1 MTLIMIPR
9 FLKKRFLRAS
19 TVDNRHTST
28 PNKATD
34 QINNEA
40 DVSNNIKASDGVN
53 SNVDIYADNNKL
65 VSTSY
70 TKAPISQLYRKLSGR
85 ALGITVKPKLLGE
98 LPKLSDDKSTLT
110 FYVLQD
116 YSRSNSILI
125 DLQTQE
131 HKLPP
136 ALVGVRDSAHNIN
149 ENAAIIFLN
158 HPKATDD
165 QLSPRL
171 ARLVAAILQYPDL
184 NVSLVPISILWGRA
198 PEKEDSLFK
207 LLMTDNWEYPSFT
220 KQLFNIGVMGRDTFV
235 QFHTP
240 QDLRTVIYNNLND
253 GSEEPHFD
261 SNANHS
267 FSERSQE
274 NDLNTDLAL
283 NLAKTSKQLSATEEP
298 TTPTSE
304 VTSSS
309 PQTSKPT
316 FTQALIP
323 VADANRELLRTLQ
336 YQLDIYLDKQRA
348 SMLGPDLSDRRN
360 LVDKLIYSPAIK
372 HAIEKEAKD
381 TGVTEHQ
388 ARDIARGYA
397 NEMVNN
403 YSYSIIRVFE
413 RFLTW
418 LWTQLY
424 DGVEVH
430 HFERVRQLATD
441 HEIVY
446 VPCHRSHVDYLL
458 LSYVIYKRGLSIP
471 YVAAGDN
478 LDVPLLGPLLRGA
491 VAFYIRRSFR
501 GNELYTAVL
510 REYMHNLVSRNT
522 PIEYFIEGGR
532 SRSGRLLPPKM
543 GMLAMTVHSQL
554 RKTNKPV
561 VFIPTYIGYE
571 RIMEGGTYI
580 GELKGKPKESES
592 FIGLLKVTRKIERI
606 FGNVH
611 LSFGTPLH
619 LGDFMQK
626 FEVSADS
633 LPLDRTDT
641 PLDKK
646 TNAMVDNIGVKIM
659 QNINKAAVVNPV
671 SLLSLVLLSAPKAAL
686 DEVICREQIALYQGI
701 ARYLPYAEDTIV
713 TDMSPQAIIDYGIK
727 LKLIERIPHI
737 LGDIIQVAGKQE
749 ALLSYFRNNILHV
762 FILLSFLAALVA
774 RNGRIQRSRL
784 DNIVSQLYP
793 FLQSELFLYY
803 PAHGLQDILNQKID
817 NLIEHGLI
825 IELEDGVLSAPAT
838 NSSRYQQL
846 QVLATPV
853 EQSLER
859 YFMTLALLAQQGS
872 GNLTESE
879 VVDLCHLLGQ
889 RLSVLYADDIPDFFD
904 RSLFTSFV
912 NALIRLDYLQKDEET
927 GVLTFDQ
934 RINNIAHHAKYI
946 LTPDMMQILQ
956 QVASLDEKEILHAI
970 TEISNKKQR
979 KFGRKR

>member
-1 MTLIMIPR
+1 MIPK
-9 FLKKRFLRAS
+9 FLKKRIFKAPVATDRAS
-19 TVDNRHTST
+19 DT
-28 PNKATD
+28 AETD
-34 QINNEA
+34 GNAITTKPY
-40 DVSNNIKASDGVN
+40 SN
-53 SNVDIYADNNKL
+53 
-65 VSTSY
+65 
-70 TKAPISQLYRKLSGR
+70 APINQLYRKLSGQMLDI
-85 ALGITVKPKLLGE
+85 AVKPKLLGE
-98 LPKLSDDKSTLT
+98 LPEFDNDDQTLR

-131 HKLPP
+131 HNLPP
-136 ALVGVRDSAHNIN
+136 ALVGVNDAAHNIK

-158 HPKATDD
+158 HPSAKDS

-171 ARLVAAILQYPDL
+171 SRLVSAVLQYPEL
-184 NVSLVPISILWGRA
+184 KVRLVPVSILWGRA

-207 LLMTDNWEYPSFT
+207 LLTADNWQDPSIT

-235 QFHTP
+235 QFHPP
-240 QDLRTVIYNNLND
+240 QDLRTIINDNLKGD
-253 GSEEPHFD
+253 VEGPATFD
-261 SNANHS
+261 SVA
-267 FSERSQE
+267 
-274 NDLNTDLAL
+274 TDAL
-283 NLAKTSKQLSATEEP
+283 KASLTATDSLGTES
-298 TTPTSE
+298 TATNSD
-304 VTSSS
+304 
-309 PQTSKPT
+309 
-316 FTQALIP
+316 AA
-323 VADANRELLRTLQ
+323 ADAEQTPSYALVASADSNRELVRMLQ
-336 YQLDIYLDKQRA
+336 QQLSIYLDKQRA

-360 LVDKLIYSPAIK
+360 LVDKLVYSPAIK
-372 HAIEKEAKD
+372 HAIEMEAAEKG
-381 TGVTEHQ
+381 TSVRE
-388 ARDIARGYA
+388 ARSQARGYA
-397 NEMVNN
+397 NEMVND
-403 YSYSIIRVFE
+403 YSHSIIRGFYK
-413 RFLTW
+413 FLTW

-430 HFERVRQLATD
+430 HFERVRDLATD
-441 HEIVY
+441 YELIY

-478 LDVPLLGPLLRGA
+478 LDVPVLGPLLRGA

-501 GNELYTAVL
+501 GNALYTAVL
-510 REYMHNLVSRNT
+510 REYMHTLITRNT

-554 RKTNKPV
+554 RQTNKPV

-571 RIMEGGTYI
+571 RIMEGGTYV

-592 FIGLLKVTRKIERI
+592 LIGLLKVGRKIERI

-619 LGDFMQK
+619 LSDFMTK
-626 FEVSADS
+626 FDVPANS
-633 LPLDRTDT
+633 LPSDRTDS
-641 PLDKK
+641 PLDEK
-646 TNAMVDNIGVKIM
+646 TSAMVDNIGVKVM
-659 QNINKAAVVNPV
+659 QHINKAAVVTPV

-686 DEVICREQIALYQGI
+686 DENICREQIALYQGL
-701 ARYLPYAEDTIV
+701 AQQLVYSDDTVI
-713 TDMSPQAIIDYGIK
+713 TDMTPQQIIDYGIK
-727 LKLIERIPHI
+727 LKLIERTPHI
-737 LGDIIQVAGKQE
+737 LGDIIQVAGKQA

-762 FILLSFLAALVA
+762 FILLSFLSALVA
-774 RNGRIQRSRL
+774 RNGRIKRSRL
-784 DNIVSQLYP
+784 DSIAEQLYP

-803 PAHGLQDILNQKID
+803 PAHGLADTLNKKVD
-817 NLIEHGLI
+817 NLLSHGLI
-825 IELEDGVLSAPAT
+825 VDLGDDTLSVPES
-838 NSSRYQQL
+838 NSKCYQQL

-853 EQSLER
+853 GQSLER

-872 GNLTESE
+872 GNLTENE

-904 RSLFTSFV
+904 RALFTSFIS
-912 NALIRLDYLQKDEET
+912 ALTRLDYLQKDDET
-927 GVLTFDQ
+927 GILTFDH
-934 RINNIAHHAKYI
+934 RINDIAHHAKYV

-956 QVASLDEKEILHAI
+956 QVASLDEEEITHAI

>member
-1 MTLIMIPR
+1 MIPSFLKNK
-9 FLKKRFLRAS
+9 FLKKRIFKAP
-19 TVDNRHTST
+19 V
-28 PNKATD
+28 ATD
-34 QINNEA
+34 STAETA
-40 DVSNNIKASDGVN
+40 TDSAAIKP
-53 SNVDIYADNNKL
+53 YAN
-65 VSTSY
+65 
-70 TKAPISQLYRKLSGR
+70 APINQLYRKLSGQLLDV
-85 ALGITVKPKLLGE
+85 AVKPKLLGE
-98 LPKLSDDKSTLT
+98 LPEFDNDDQTIR

-136 ALVGVRDSAHNIN
+136 ALVGVYDAAHDIK

-158 HPKATDD
+158 HPHAKDS

-171 ARLVAAILQYPDL
+171 SRLVSAVLQNPEL
-184 NVSLVPISILWGRA
+184 KVHLVPVSILWGRA

-207 LLMTDNWEYPSFT
+207 LLTADNWQDPSIT

-235 QFHTP
+235 QFHPP
-240 QDLRTVIYNNLND
+240 QDLRTLINSHLSGDVEGPAI
-253 GSEEPHFD
+253 FD
-261 SNANHS
+261 SVAS
-267 FSERSQE
+267 DTQ
-274 NDLNTDLAL
+274 
-283 NLAKTSKQLSATEEP
+283 KTAP
-298 TTPTSE
+298 TN
-304 VTSSS
+304 
-309 PQTSKPT
+309 
-316 FTQALIP
+316 TQADELP
-323 VADANRELLRTLQ
+323 SYALVAAADSNRELVRSLQ
-336 YQLDIYLDKQRA
+336 QQLSTYLDKQRA

-360 LVDKLIYSPAIK
+360 LVDKLVYSPAIK
-372 HAIEKEAKD
+372 HAIEMEAAE
-381 TGVTEHQ
+381 TGTSVRE
-388 ARDIARGYA
+388 ARSQARGYA
-397 NEMVNN
+397 NEMVND
-403 YSYSIIRVFE
+403 YSHSIIRGFYK
-413 RFLTW
+413 FLTW

-430 HFERVRQLATD
+430 HFERVRDLATD
-441 HEIVY
+441 YELIY

-478 LDVPLLGPLLRGA
+478 LDVPVLGPLLRGA

-501 GNELYTAVL
+501 GNALYTAVL
-510 REYMHNLVSRNT
+510 REYMHTLITRNT

-554 RKTNKPV
+554 RQTNKPV

-592 FIGLLKVTRKIERI
+592 LIGLLKVGRKIERI

-619 LGDFMQK
+619 LTEFMKK
-626 FEVSADS
+626 FDVPASS
-633 LPLDRTDT
+633 LPSDRTDS
-641 PLDKK
+641 PLDEK
-646 TNAMVDNIGVKIM
+646 TSAMVDNIGVKIM
-659 QNINKAAVVNPV
+659 QHINKAAVVTPV

-686 DEVICREQIALYQGI
+686 DENSCREQIALYQGL
-701 ARYLPYAEDTIV
+701 AQQLAYSDDTVI
-713 TDMSPQAIIDYGIK
+713 TDMTPQQIIDYGIK
-727 LKLIERIPHI
+727 LKLIERTPHI
-737 LGDIIQVAGKQE
+737 LGDIIQVAGKQA

-762 FILLSFLAALVA
+762 FILLSFLSALVA
-774 RNGRIQRSRL
+774 RNGRIKRSRL
-784 DNIVSQLYP
+784 DSIAEQLYP

-803 PAHGLQDILNQKID
+803 PAHGLAETLNKKVD
-817 NLIEHGLI
+817 SLLSHGLI
-825 IELEDGVLSAPAT
+825 VELGDGVLSVPES
-838 NSSRYQQL
+838 NSKSYQQL
-846 QVLATPV
+846 QALATPV
-853 EQSLER
+853 GQSLER

-872 GNLTESE
+872 GNLTENE

-904 RSLFTSFV
+904 RALFTSFIG
-912 NALIRLDYLQKDEET
+912 ALTRLDYLQKDEA
-927 GVLTFDQ
+927 GVLTFDH
-934 RINNIAHHAKYI
+934 RINDIAHHAKYV

-956 QVASLDEKEILHAI
+956 QVASLDEEEITHAI

-979 KFGRKR
+979 KFGLKR

>member
-1 MTLIMIPR
+1 MIPK
-9 FLKKRFLRAS
+9 FLKKRIF
-19 TVDNRHTST
+19 
-28 PNKATD
+28 
-34 QINNEA
+34 
-40 DVSNNIKASDGVN
+40 
-53 SNVDIYADNNKL
+53 
-65 VSTSY
+65 
-70 TKAPISQLYRKLSGR
+70 KAPVVSGNTPATEPSDTPKINGSPVVPTPYTNAPINQLYRKISGQMLDV
-85 ALGITVKPKLLGE
+85 AVKPKLLGE
-98 LPKLSDDKSTLT
+98 LPEFDQDDQTLR

-136 ALVGVRDSAHNIN
+136 ALVGVNDSAHNIK
-149 ENAAIIFLN
+149 ENAAIIFLH
-158 HPKATDD
+158 HPHAKEN

-171 ARLVAAILQYPDL
+171 SRLVSAVLQYPEL
-184 NVSLVPISILWGRA
+184 KVRLVPVSILWGRA

-207 LLMTDNWEYPSFT
+207 LLTADNWQDPSIT
-220 KQLFNIGVMGRDTFV
+220 KQLFNIGVMGRDTFI
-235 QFHTP
+235 QFHPP
-240 QDLRTVIYNNLND
+240 QDLRTLIND
-253 GSEEPHFD
+253 SLKDDDDEPT
-261 SNANHS
+261 
-267 FSERSQE
+267 
-274 NDLNTDLAL
+274 DLNSAIFESATLDTNASDATD
-283 NLAKTSKQLSATEEP
+283 SATEN
-298 TTPTSE
+298 TIS
-304 VTSSS
+304 
-309 PQTSKPT
+309 
-316 FTQALIP
+316 
-323 VADANRELLRTLQ
+323 VATNYTVVAAADGNRELVRSLQ
-336 YQLDIYLDKQRA
+336 QQLNIYLDKQRA

-360 LVDKLIYSPAIK
+360 LVDKLVYSPAIK
-372 HAIEKEAKD
+372 HAIEAEAAE
-381 TGVTEHQ
+381 TGTSPRE
-388 ARDIARGYA
+388 ARLLAKSYA
-397 NEMVNN
+397 NEMVND
-403 YSYSIIRVFE
+403 YSHAIIRGFYK
-413 RFLTW
+413 FLTW

-430 HFERVRQLATD
+430 HFERVRELAAD
-441 HEIVY
+441 YELVY

-478 LDVPLLGPLLRGA
+478 LDVPVLGPILRGA

-501 GNELYTAVL
+501 GNALYTAVL
-510 REYMHNLVSRNT
+510 REYMHTLITRNT

-554 RKTNKPV
+554 RQSNKPV

-592 FIGLLKVTRKIERI
+592 LLGLLKVGRKIERI

-619 LGDFMQK
+619 LTDFMAK
-626 FEVSADS
+626 FDVPENS
-633 LPLDRTDT
+633 LPADRTDT
-641 PLDKK
+641 PLDDKAS
-646 TNAMVDNIGVKIM
+646 AMVDNIGVKVM
-659 QNINKAAVVNPV
+659 QHINKAAVVTPV
-671 SLLSLVLLSAPKAAL
+671 SLLSLVLLSAPKSAL
-686 DEVICREQIALYQGI
+686 DEDICREQIALYQGL
-701 ARYLPYAEDTIV
+701 AQQLPYSSDTVV
-713 TDMSPQAIIDYGIK
+713 TDMSPQQIIDYGIK

-737 LGDIIQVAGKQE
+737 LGDIIQIAGKQA

-774 RNGRIQRSRL
+774 RNGRIERSRL
-784 DNIVSQLYP
+784 DNIAMQLYP

-803 PAHGLQDILNQKID
+803 PAHGLADTLNKKVD
-817 NLIEHGLI
+817 SLIAHGLI
-825 IELEDGVLSAPAT
+825 VELGDGMLSVPEA
-838 NSSRYQQL
+838 NSRCYQQL

-872 GNLTESE
+872 GNLTENE

-904 RSLFTSFV
+904 RALFTSFLG
-912 NALIRLDYLQKDEET
+912 ALTRLDYLQKDAET
-927 GVLTFDQ
+927 GILTFDQ
-934 RINNIAHHAKYI
+934 RINDIAHHAKYV
-946 LTPDMMQILQ
+946 LRPEMMQILH
-956 QVASLDEKEILHAI
+956 QVASLNEEEIAHAI

>member
-1 MTLIMIPR
+1 ML
-9 FLKKRFLRAS
+9 
-19 TVDNRHTST
+19 
-28 PNKATD
+28 
-34 QINNEA
+34 
-40 DVSNNIKASDGVN
+40 
-53 SNVDIYADNNKL
+53 DIA
-65 VSTSY
+65 
-70 TKAPISQLYRKLSGR
+70 
-85 ALGITVKPKLLGE
+85 VKPKLLGE
-98 LPKLSDDKSTLT
+98 LPEFDNDDQTLR

-131 HKLPP
+131 HNLPP
-136 ALVGVRDSAHNIN
+136 ALVGVNDAAHNIK

-158 HPKATDD
+158 HPSAKDS

-171 ARLVAAILQYPDL
+171 SRLVSAVLQYPEL
-184 NVSLVPISILWGRA
+184 KVRLVPVSILWGRA

-207 LLMTDNWEYPSFT
+207 LLTADNWQDPSIT

-235 QFHTP
+235 QFHPP
-240 QDLRTVIYNNLND
+240 QDLRTIINDNLKGD
-253 GSEEPHFD
+253 VEGPATFD
-261 SNANHS
+261 SVA
-267 FSERSQE
+267 
-274 NDLNTDLAL
+274 TDAL
-283 NLAKTSKQLSATEEP
+283 KASSTATDSLDIDSTAA
-298 TTPTSE
+298 TTTD
-304 VTSSS
+304 
-309 PQTSKPT
+309 
-316 FTQALIP
+316 AA
-323 VADANRELLRTLQ
+323 ADAEQTPSYALVASADSNRELVRMLQ
-336 YQLDIYLDKQRA
+336 QQLSIYLDKQRA

-360 LVDKLIYSPAIK
+360 LVDKLVYSPAIK
-372 HAIEKEAKD
+372 HAIEMEAAEKG
-381 TGVTEHQ
+381 TSVRE
-388 ARDIARGYA
+388 ARSQARGYA
-397 NEMVNN
+397 NEMVND
-403 YSYSIIRVFE
+403 YSHSIIRGFYK
-413 RFLTW
+413 FLTW

-430 HFERVRQLATD
+430 HFERVRDLATD
-441 HEIVY
+441 YELIY

-478 LDVPLLGPLLRGA
+478 LDVPVLGPLLRGA

-501 GNELYTAVL
+501 GNALYTAVL
-510 REYMHNLVSRNT
+510 REYMHTLITRNT

-554 RKTNKPV
+554 RQTNKPV

-571 RIMEGGTYI
+571 RIMEGGTYV

-592 FIGLLKVTRKIERI
+592 LIGLLKVGRKIERI

-619 LGDFMQK
+619 LSDFMTK
-626 FEVSADS
+626 FDVPANS
-633 LPLDRTDT
+633 LPSDRTDS
-641 PLDKK
+641 PLDEK
-646 TNAMVDNIGVKIM
+646 TSAMVDNIGVKVM
-659 QNINKAAVVNPV
+659 QHINKAAVVTPV

-686 DEVICREQIALYQGI
+686 DENICREQIALYQGL
-701 ARYLPYAEDTIV
+701 AQQLVYSEDTVI
-713 TDMSPQAIIDYGIK
+713 TDMTPQQIIDYGIK
-727 LKLIERIPHI
+727 LKLIERTPHI
-737 LGDIIQVAGKQE
+737 LGDIIQVAGKQA

-762 FILLSFLAALVA
+762 FILLSFLSALVA
-774 RNGRIQRSRL
+774 RNGRIKRSRL
-784 DNIVSQLYP
+784 DSIAEQLYP

-803 PAHGLQDILNQKID
+803 PAHGLADTLNKKVD
-817 NLIEHGLI
+817 NLLSHGLI
-825 IELEDGVLSAPAT
+825 VELGDDTLSVPES
-838 NSSRYQQL
+838 NSKHYQQL

-853 EQSLER
+853 GQSLER

-872 GNLTESE
+872 GNLTENE

-904 RSLFTSFV
+904 RALFTSFIS
-912 NALIRLDYLQKDEET
+912 ALTRLDYLQKDDET
-927 GVLTFDQ
+927 GILTFDH
-934 RINNIAHHAKYI
+934 RINDIAHHAKYV

-956 QVASLDEKEILHAI
+956 QVASLDEEEITHAI

>member
-1 MTLIMIPR
+1 MIPSFLKNK
-9 FLKKRFLRAS
+9 FLKKRIFKAPVTADS
-19 TVDNRHTST
+19 PS
-28 PNKATD
+28 ATD
-34 QINNEA
+34 NDAITDGEP
-40 DVSNNIKASDGVN
+40 VVTKPYSN
-53 SNVDIYADNNKL
+53 
-65 VSTSY
+65 
-70 TKAPISQLYRKLSGR
+70 APINQLYRKVSGQLLDV
-85 ALGITVKPKLLGE
+85 AVKPKLLGE
-98 LPKLSDDKSTLT
+98 LPEFDTDDQTLR

-131 HKLPP
+131 HNLPP
-136 ALVGVRDSAHNIN
+136 ALVGVNDVAHNIK
-149 ENAAIIFLN
+149 ENAAIIFLH
-158 HPKATDD
+158 HPHSKDS

-171 ARLVAAILQYPDL
+171 SRLVSAVLQHPEL
-184 NVSLVPISILWGRA
+184 KVRLVPVSILWGRA

-207 LLMTDNWEYPSFT
+207 LLTADNWEDPSIT

-235 QFHTP
+235 QFHPP
-240 QDLRTVIYNNLND
+240 QDLRTLINDNLQGHGEGPD
-253 GSEEPHFD
+253 VFD
-261 SNANHS
+261 STATDSTDSSHSTADSTNETTTVANY
-267 FSERSQE
+267 
-274 NDLNTDLAL
+274 AL
-283 NLAKTSKQLSATEEP
+283 
-298 TTPTSE
+298 
-304 VTSSS
+304 
-309 PQTSKPT
+309 
-316 FTQALIP
+316 
-323 VADANRELLRTLQ
+323 VAAADGNRELVRMLQ
-336 YQLDIYLDKQRA
+336 QQLNIYLDKQRA

-372 HAIEKEAKD
+372 HAIEAEAKASGTNVRD
-381 TGVTEHQ
+381 
-388 ARDIARGYA
+388 ARILAKGYA
-397 NEMVNN
+397 NEMVND
-403 YSYSIIRVFE
+403 YSHSIIRGFYK
-413 RFLTW
+413 FLTW

-430 HFERVRQLATD
+430 HFERVRELATD
-441 HEIVY
+441 YELVY

-478 LDVPLLGPLLRGA
+478 LDVPILGPLLRGA

-501 GNELYTAVL
+501 GNALYTAVL
-510 REYMHNLVSRNT
+510 REYMHTLITRNT

-554 RKTNKPV
+554 RQTNKPV

-571 RIMEGGTYI
+571 RIMEGGTYV

-592 FIGLLKVTRKIERI
+592 LIGLLKVGRKIERI

-619 LGDFMQK
+619 LSDFMQK
-626 FEVSADS
+626 FDVPANS
-633 LPLDRTDT
+633 LPSDRTDT
-641 PLDKK
+641 PLDEK
-646 TNAMVDNIGVKIM
+646 TGAMVDNIGVKVM
-659 QNINKAAVVNPV
+659 QHINKAAVVTPV

-686 DEVICREQIALYQGI
+686 DEEICREQIALYQGL
-701 ARYLPYAEDTIV
+701 AQQLPYSDDTVV
-713 TDMSPQAIIDYGIK
+713 TDMSPQQIIDYGVK

-737 LGDIIQVAGKQE
+737 LGDIIQVAGKQA

-774 RNGRIQRSRL
+774 RNGRIERSRL
-784 DNIVSQLYP
+784 NSIAEQLYP

-803 PAHGLQDILNQKID
+803 PAHGLAETLNKKVD
-817 NLIEHGLI
+817 NLLSHGLI
-825 IELEDGVLSAPAT
+825 VELGDGVLSVPES
-838 NSSRYQQL
+838 NSKCYQQL

-872 GNLTESE
+872 GNLTENE

-904 RSLFTSFV
+904 RALFTSFIS
-912 NALIRLDYLQKDEET
+912 ALTRLDYLQKDDET

-934 RINNIAHHAKYI
+934 RINDIAHHAKYV
-946 LTPDMMQILQ
+946 LSPDMMQILQ
-956 QVASLDEKEILHAI
+956 QVASLDEEEITHAI

>member
-1 MTLIMIPR
+1 MIPK
-9 FLKKRFLRAS
+9 FLKKRIF
-19 TVDNRHTST
+19 
-28 PNKATD
+28 
-34 QINNEA
+34 
-40 DVSNNIKASDGVN
+40 
-53 SNVDIYADNNKL
+53 
-65 VSTSY
+65 
-70 TKAPISQLYRKLSGR
+70 KAPVVSDNAPVAEQSAVAETAGSPIAAKPYTNAPINQLYRKLSGQMLDV
-85 ALGITVKPKLLGE
+85 AVKPKLLGE
-98 LPKLSDDKSTLT
+98 LPEFDHDDKTLR

-136 ALVGVRDSAHNIN
+136 ALVGVNDSAHNIK
-149 ENAAIIFLN
+149 ENAAIIFLH
-158 HPKATDD
+158 HPHAKDN

-171 ARLVAAILQYPDL
+171 SRLVSAVLQYPEL
-184 NVSLVPISILWGRA
+184 KIRLVPVSILWGRA

-207 LLMTDNWEYPSFT
+207 LLTADNWEDPSIT

-235 QFHTP
+235 QFHPP
-240 QDLRTVIYNNLND
+240 QDLRALINDSLKGDDEDAADLNFAI
-253 GSEEPHFD
+253 FD
-261 SNANHS
+261 STNIHV
-267 FSERSQE
+267 
-274 NDLNTDLAL
+274 DDNTAIDSTPKSTIDIAPSYTMV
-283 NLAKTSKQLSATEEP
+283 ASA
-298 TTPTSE
+298 
-304 VTSSS
+304 
-309 PQTSKPT
+309 
-316 FTQALIP
+316 
-323 VADANRELLRTLQ
+323 DGNRELVRSLQ
-336 YQLDIYLDKQRA
+336 QQLNIYLDKQRA

-360 LVDKLIYSPAIK
+360 LVDKLVYSPAIK
-372 HAIEKEAKD
+372 HAIEAEAAA
-381 TGVTEHQ
+381 TGTS
-388 ARDIARGYA
+388 AREARMLAKGYA
-397 NEMVNN
+397 NEMVND
-403 YSYSIIRVFE
+403 YSHSIVRGFYK
-413 RFLTW
+413 FLTW

-430 HFERVRQLATD
+430 HFERVRELAAD
-441 HEIVY
+441 YELIY

-478 LDVPLLGPLLRGA
+478 LDVPVLGPLLRGA

-501 GNELYTAVL
+501 GNALYTAVL
-510 REYMHNLVSRNT
+510 REYMHTLITRNT

-554 RKTNKPV
+554 RQSNKPV

-592 FIGLLKVTRKIERI
+592 LIGLLKVGRKIERI

-619 LGDFMQK
+619 LTDFMTK
-626 FEVSADS
+626 FDVPENS
-633 LPLDRTDT
+633 LPADRTDT
-641 PLDKK
+641 PLDSKAS
-646 TNAMVDNIGVKIM
+646 AMVDNIGVKVM
-659 QNINKAAVVNPV
+659 QHINKAAVVTPV
-671 SLLSLVLLSAPKAAL
+671 SLLSLVLLSAPKSAL
-686 DEVICREQIALYQGI
+686 DEAICREQIALYQGL
-701 ARYLPYAEDTIV
+701 AQQLPYSSDTVI
-713 TDMSPQAIIDYGIK
+713 TDMSPQQIIDYGIK

-737 LGDIIQVAGKQE
+737 LGDIIQIAGKQA

-762 FILLSFLAALVA
+762 FILLSFLSALVA
-774 RNGRIQRSRL
+774 RNGRIERSRL
-784 DNIVSQLYP
+784 DNIAKQLYP

-803 PAHGLQDILNQKID
+803 PAHGLADTLNKKIDILIA
-817 NLIEHGLI
+817 HGLI
-825 IELEDGVLSAPAT
+825 TELGDGMLSVPEA
-838 NSSRYQQL
+838 NSECYQQL

-872 GNLTESE
+872 GNLTENE

-904 RSLFTSFV
+904 RALFTSFLG
-912 NALIRLDYLQKDEET
+912 ALTRLDYLQKEAET
-927 GVLTFDQ
+927 GILTFDQ
-934 RINNIAHHAKYI
+934 RINDIAHHAKYV
-946 LTPDMMQILQ
+946 LRPEMMQILQ
-956 QVASLDEKEILHAI
+956 QVASLNEEEIAHAI

>member
-1 MTLIMIPR
+1 MIPK
-9 FLKKRFLRAS
+9 FLKKRIFKAPVATDGTAKTDGVATYS
-19 TVDNRHTST
+19 TVETDGNAI
-28 PNKATD
+28 ATKPY
-34 QINNEA
+34 
-40 DVSNNIKASDGVN
+40 SN
-53 SNVDIYADNNKL
+53 
-65 VSTSY
+65 
-70 TKAPISQLYRKLSGR
+70 APINQLYRKLSGQMLDI
-85 ALGITVKPKLLGE
+85 AVKPKLLGE
-98 LPKLSDDKSTLT
+98 LPEFDNDDQTLR

-131 HKLPP
+131 HNLPP
-136 ALVGVRDSAHNIN
+136 ALVGVNDAAHNIK

-158 HPKATDD
+158 HPSAKDS

-171 ARLVAAILQYPDL
+171 SRLVSAVLQYPEL
-184 NVSLVPISILWGRA
+184 KVRLVPVSILWGRA

-207 LLMTDNWEYPSFT
+207 LLTADNWQDPSIT

-235 QFHTP
+235 QFHPP
-240 QDLRTVIYNNLND
+240 QDLRTIINDNLKGD
-253 GSEEPHFD
+253 VEGPATFD
-261 SNANHS
+261 SVATDALKA
-267 FSERSQE
+267 
-274 NDLNTDLAL
+274 DLTAADSVD
-283 NLAKTSKQLSATEEP
+283 TESTATN
-298 TTPTSE
+298 SD
-304 VTSSS
+304 
-309 PQTSKPT
+309 
-316 FTQALIP
+316 AA
-323 VADANRELLRTLQ
+323 ADAEQTPSYALVASVDSNRELVRMLQ
-336 YQLDIYLDKQRA
+336 QQLSIYLDKQRA

-360 LVDKLIYSPAIK
+360 LVDKLVYSPAIK
-372 HAIEKEAKD
+372 HAIEMEAAEKG
-381 TGVTEHQ
+381 TSVRE
-388 ARDIARGYA
+388 ARSQARGYA
-397 NEMVNN
+397 NEMVND
-403 YSYSIIRVFE
+403 YSHSIIRGFYK
-413 RFLTW
+413 FLTW

-430 HFERVRQLATD
+430 HFERVRDLATD
-441 HEIVY
+441 YELIY

-478 LDVPLLGPLLRGA
+478 LDVPVLGPLLRGA

-501 GNELYTAVL
+501 GNALYTAVL
-510 REYMHNLVSRNT
+510 REYMHTLITRNT

-554 RKTNKPV
+554 RQTNKPV

-571 RIMEGGTYI
+571 RIMEGGTYV

-592 FIGLLKVTRKIERI
+592 LIGLLKVGRKIERI

-619 LGDFMQK
+619 LSDFMTK
-626 FEVSADS
+626 FDVPANS
-633 LPLDRTDT
+633 LPSDRTDS
-641 PLDKK
+641 PLDEK
-646 TNAMVDNIGVKIM
+646 TSAMVDNIGVKVM
-659 QNINKAAVVNPV
+659 QHINKAAVVTPV

-686 DEVICREQIALYQGI
+686 DENICREQIALYQGL
-701 ARYLPYAEDTIV
+701 AQQLVYSDDTVI
-713 TDMSPQAIIDYGIK
+713 TDMTPQQIIDYGIK
-727 LKLIERIPHI
+727 LKLIERTPHI
-737 LGDIIQVAGKQE
+737 LGDIIQVAGKQA

-762 FILLSFLAALVA
+762 FILLSFLSALVA
-774 RNGRIQRSRL
+774 RNGRIKRSRL
-784 DNIVSQLYP
+784 DSIAEQLYP

-803 PAHGLQDILNQKID
+803 PAHGLADTLNKKVD
-817 NLIEHGLI
+817 NLLSHGLI
-825 IELEDGVLSAPAT
+825 VDLGDNTLSVPES
-838 NSSRYQQL
+838 NSKHYQQL

-853 EQSLER
+853 GQSLER

-872 GNLTESE
+872 GNLTENE

-904 RSLFTSFV
+904 RALFTSFIS
-912 NALIRLDYLQKDEET
+912 ALTRLDYLQKDDET
-927 GVLTFDQ
+927 GILTFDH
-934 RINNIAHHAKYI
+934 RINDIAHHAKYV

-956 QVASLDEKEILHAI
+956 QVASLDEEEITHAI

>member
-1 MTLIMIPR
+1 MIPK
-9 FLKKRFLRAS
+9 FLKKRIFKAP
-19 TVDNRHTST
+19 V
-28 PNKATD
+28 ATD
-34 QINNEA
+34 NTSVTAESVTLATDDNPIA
-40 DVSNNIKASDGVN
+40 TKTYSN
-53 SNVDIYADNNKL
+53 
-65 VSTSY
+65 
-70 TKAPISQLYRKLSGR
+70 APLNQLYRKLSGQVLDV
-85 ALGITVKPKLLGE
+85 AVKPKLLGE
-98 LPKLSDDKSTLT
+98 LPEFDHDDQTLR

-136 ALVGVRDSAHNIN
+136 ALVGVHDSAHNIK
-149 ENAAIIFLN
+149 ENAAIIFLH
-158 HPKATDD
+158 HPHAKDT

-171 ARLVAAILQYPDL
+171 SRLVSAVLQYPEL
-184 NVSLVPISILWGRA
+184 KVRLVPVSILWGRA

-207 LLMTDNWEYPSFT
+207 LLTTDNWQDPSIT

-235 QFHTP
+235 QFHPP
-240 QDLRTVIYNNLND
+240 QDLR
-253 GSEEPHFD
+253 
-261 SNANHS
+261 
-267 FSERSQE
+267 
-274 NDLNTDLAL
+274 
-283 NLAKTSKQLSATEEP
+283 
-298 TTPTSE
+298 
-304 VTSSS
+304 
-309 PQTSKPT
+309 
-316 FTQALIP
+316 ALINNSLKSDDEESLASESVTANLKEDLLKDIDSKEKDSAIKNIDEAP
-323 VADANRELLRTLQ
+323 NYAMVASADGNRELVRSLQ
-336 YQLDIYLDKQRA
+336 QQLTIYLDKQRA

-372 HAIEKEAKD
+372 HAIEAEALE
-381 TGVTEHQ
+381 TGTSNRE
-388 ARDIARGYA
+388 ARILAKSYA
-397 NEMVNN
+397 NEMVND
-403 YSYSIIRVFE
+403 YSHSIVRGFYK
-413 RFLTW
+413 FLTW

-430 HFERVRQLATD
+430 HFERVRELAAD
-441 HEIVY
+441 YELIY

-478 LDVPLLGPLLRGA
+478 LDVPVLGPLLRGA

-501 GNELYTAVL
+501 GNALYTAVL
-510 REYMHNLVSRNT
+510 REYMHTLITRHT

-554 RKTNKPV
+554 RQTNKPV

-592 FIGLLKVTRKIERI
+592 LMGLLKVGRKIERI

-619 LGDFMQK
+619 LSEFMQK
-626 FEVSADS
+626 FEVPANS
-633 LPLDRTDT
+633 LPADRTDT
-641 PLDKK
+641 LLDDKAS
-646 TNAMVDNIGVKIM
+646 AMVDNIGVKVM
-659 QNINKAAVVNPV
+659 QHINKAAVVTPV

-686 DEVICREQIALYQGI
+686 DEEICREQIALYQGL
-701 ARYLPYAEDTIV
+701 AQQLPYSDDTVI
-713 TDMSPQAIIDYGIK
+713 TDMTPQQIIDYGIK

-737 LGDIIQVAGKQE
+737 LGDIIQVAGKQA

-774 RNGRIQRSRL
+774 RNGRIDRRRL
-784 DNIVSQLYP
+784 SSIAEQLYP

-803 PAHGLQDILNQKID
+803 PAHGLAETLNKKLD
-817 NLIEHGLI
+817 NLVTHGLI
-825 IELEDGVLSAPAT
+825 VELDNDMLSIPES
-838 NSSRYQQL
+838 NSRCYQQL

-872 GNLTESE
+872 GNLTENE

-904 RSLFTSFV
+904 RALFTSFLG
-912 NALIRLDYLQKDEET
+912 ALTRLDYLQKEAET
-927 GVLTFDQ
+927 GILTFDQ
-934 RINNIAHHAKYI
+934 RINDIAHHAKYV
-946 LTPDMMQILQ
+946 LRPEMMQILQ
-956 QVASLDEKEILHAI
+956 QVASLNEEEIAHAI

>member
-9 FLKKRFLRAS
+9 FLKNKLLKKRPS
-19 TVDNRHTST
+19 TQTEVTNADNSHSDDSQ
-28 PNKATD
+28 PNQK
-34 QINNEA
+34 I
-40 DVSNNIKASDGVN
+40 DV
-53 SNVDIYADNNKL
+53 YADNHKL
-65 VSTSY
+65 VTTSY
-70 TKAPISQLYRKLSGR
+70 TKAPINQLYRKVSGR
-85 ALGITVKPKLLGE
+85 VLGLSVKPKLLGE
-98 LPKLSDDKSTLT
+98 LPNLVDEEQTLT

-131 HKLPP
+131 HELPP
-136 ALVGVRDSAHNIN
+136 ALLGVKDSVHGIQ
-149 ENAAIIFLN
+149 ENASIIFLH

-171 ARLVAAILQYPDL
+171 ARLVAACLQYPNL
-184 NVSLVPISILWGRA
+184 KVRLVPVSILWGRA

-207 LLMTDNWEYPSFT
+207 LLMTDNWEDPSFT

-240 QDLRTVIYNNLND
+240 QDLRSIIYASLNEGLD
-253 GSEEPHFD
+253 DLDNSFD
-261 SNANHS
+261 NILDD
-267 FSERSQE
+267 
-274 NDLNTDLAL
+274 DLNQFDNSYDDDETTISTKDQSVTTLYEASL
-283 NLAKTSKQLSATEEP
+283 TEPQPAPVSKTS
-298 TTPTSE
+298 
-304 VTSSS
+304 
-309 PQTSKPT
+309 
-316 FTQALIP
+316 ALVP
-323 VADANRELLRTLQ
+323 VSDANRELLRSLQ
-336 YQLDIYLDKQRA
+336 YQLDTYLDKQRA

-372 HAIEKEAKD
+372 HAIEKEANE
-381 TGVTEHQ
+381 TGIPERE
-388 ARDIARGYA
+388 ARSVARGYA

-441 HEIVY
+441 HEIIY
-446 VPCHRSHVDYLL
+446 VPSHRSHVDYLL

-471 YVAAGDN
+471 YIAAGDN
-478 LDVPLLGPLLRGA
+478 LDVPVLGPLLRGA

-501 GNELYTAVL
+501 GNALYTAVL
-510 REYMHNLVSRNT
+510 REYMHTLISRNT
-522 PIEYFIEGGR
+522 PIEYFVEGGR

-561 VFIPTYIGYE
+561 VFIPTFIGYE

-592 FIGLLKVTRKIERI
+592 LVGLLKVTRKIERI

-619 LGDFMQK
+619 LSDFMEK
-626 FEVSADS
+626 FEVTADS
-633 LPLDRTDT
+633 LPEDRTDT
-641 PLDKK
+641 PLDEK

-701 ARYLPYAEDTIV
+701 ANHLPYADDTVV
-713 TDMSPQAIIDYGIK
+713 TDMSPQQIIDYGIK

-762 FILLSFLAALVA
+762 FIILSFLAALVA

-784 DNIVSQLYP
+784 DNIVSQMYP

-803 PAHGLQDILNQKID
+803 PSHGLADTLNQKVD

-825 IELEDGVLSAPAT
+825 VELSDGVLSAPEA

-872 GNLTESE
+872 GNLTENE

-912 NALIRLDYLQKDEET
+912 AALIRLDYLQKDAET

-934 RINNIAHHAKYI
+934 RINNIAHHAKYV

-956 QVASLDEKEILHAI
+956 QVASLDEKEIAHAI

>member
-1 MTLIMIPR
+1 MIPK
-9 FLKKRFLRAS
+9 FLKKRIF
-19 TVDNRHTST
+19 
-28 PNKATD
+28 
-34 QINNEA
+34 
-40 DVSNNIKASDGVN
+40 
-53 SNVDIYADNNKL
+53 
-65 VSTSY
+65 
-70 TKAPISQLYRKLSGR
+70 KAPVTTDNASNTDVNPIAPKPYSNAPINQIYRKLSGQLLDV
-85 ALGITVKPKLLGE
+85 AVKPKLLGE
-98 LPKLSDDKSTLT
+98 LPEFDTDDQTLR

-131 HKLPP
+131 HNLPP
-136 ALVGVRDSAHNIN
+136 ALVGVHDAAHNIK

-158 HPKATDD
+158 HPSAKDS

-171 ARLVAAILQYPDL
+171 SRLVSAVLQHPEL
-184 NVSLVPISILWGRA
+184 KVRLVPVSILWGRA

-207 LLMTDNWEYPSFT
+207 LLTADNWQDPSIT

-235 QFHTP
+235 QFHPP
-240 QDLRTVIYNNLND
+240 QDLRTLIND
-253 GSEEPHFD
+253 SLKGDEEGFSIFD
-261 SNANHS
+261 SLAVDS
-267 FSERSQE
+267 KE
-274 NDLNTDLAL
+274 NSIKEGDVKEDTVEESSAKDS
-283 NLAKTSKQLSATEEP
+283 NLDI
-298 TTPTSE
+298 
-304 VTSSS
+304 TSSVGDADEA
-309 PQTSKPT
+309 PKY
-316 FTQALIP
+316 AL
-323 VADANRELLRTLQ
+323 VATADSNRELVRMLQ
-336 YQLDIYLDKQRA
+336 QRLTVYLDKQRA

-360 LVDKLIYSPAIK
+360 LVDKLVYSPAIK
-372 HAIEKEAKD
+372 HAIEAEAVES
-381 TGVTEHQ
+381 GISVRE
-388 ARDIARGYA
+388 ARVLAKGYA
-397 NEMVNN
+397 NEMVND
-403 YSYSIIRVFE
+403 YSHSIVRGFYK
-413 RFLTW
+413 FLTW

-430 HFERVRQLATD
+430 HFERVRELATD
-441 HEIVY
+441 YELVY

-478 LDVPLLGPLLRGA
+478 LDVPVLGPLLRGA

-501 GNELYTAVL
+501 GNALYTAVL
-510 REYMHNLVSRNT
+510 REYMHTLITRNT

-554 RKTNKPV
+554 RHSEKPV

-571 RIMEGGTYI
+571 RIMEGGTYV

-592 FIGLLKVTRKIERI
+592 LLGLLKVGRKIERI

-619 LGDFMQK
+619 LSDFMTK
-626 FEVSADS
+626 FDVPANS
-633 LPLDRTDT
+633 LPTDRTDT
-641 PLDKK
+641 PLDDKAS
-646 TNAMVDNIGVKIM
+646 AMVDNIGVKIM
-659 QNINKAAVVNPV
+659 QHINKAAVVTPV

-686 DEVICREQIALYQGI
+686 DEEICREQIALYQGL
-701 ARYLPYAEDTIV
+701 AQQLSYSDDTVI
-713 TDMSPQAIIDYGIK
+713 TDMSPQQIIDYGIK
-727 LKLIERIPHI
+727 LKLIERTPHI
-737 LGDIIQVAGKQE
+737 LGDIIQIAGKQA

-762 FILLSFLAALVA
+762 FILLSFLSALVA
-774 RNGRIQRSRL
+774 RNGRIERSRL
-784 DNIVSQLYP
+784 DNIAKQLYP

-803 PAHGLQDILNQKID
+803 PAHGLADTLNKKVD
-817 NLIEHGLI
+817 SLLSHGLI
-825 IELEDGVLSAPAT
+825 VELSDGVLSVPES
-838 NSSRYQQL
+838 NSKCYQQL

-853 EQSLER
+853 GQSLER

-904 RSLFTSFV
+904 RALFTSFIS
-912 NALIRLDYLQKDEET
+912 ALTRLDYLQKDDET
-927 GVLTFDQ
+927 GVLTFDH
-934 RINNIAHHAKYI
+934 RINDIASHAKYV

-956 QVASLDEKEILHAI
+956 QVASLDEEEITHAI

>member
-1 MTLIMIPR
+1 MIPK
-9 FLKKRFLRAS
+9 FLKKRIF
-19 TVDNRHTST
+19 
-28 PNKATD
+28 KAP
-34 QINNEA
+34 
-40 DVSNNIKASDGVN
+40 
-53 SNVDIYADNNKL
+53 
-65 VSTSY
+65 VSTDRTSETDAGPIV
-70 TKAPISQLYRKLSGR
+70 TKPYANAPINQLYRKLSGQLLDV
-85 ALGITVKPKLLGE
+85 AVKPKLLGE
-98 LPKLSDDKSTLT
+98 LPDFDSDEQVLR

-131 HKLPP
+131 HNLPP
-136 ALVGVRDSAHNIN
+136 ALVGVNDAAHNIK

-158 HPKATDD
+158 HPSAKDN

-171 ARLVAAILQYPDL
+171 SRLVSAVLQYPEL
-184 NVSLVPISILWGRA
+184 KVRLVPVSILWGRA

-207 LLMTDNWEYPSFT
+207 LLTADNWQDPSIS

-235 QFHTP
+235 QFHPP
-240 QDLRTVIYNNLND
+240 QDLRTIIND
-253 GSEEPHFD
+253 SLKGESAGPNVF
-261 SNANHS
+261 
-267 FSERSQE
+267 
-274 NDLNTDLAL
+274 DLASKDL
-283 NLAKTSKQLSATEEP
+283 VSEDSSAKSSPATDSQDTESATTDNDVKTDAEK
-298 TTPTSE
+298 
-304 VTSSS
+304 S
-309 PQTSKPT
+309 PSYT
-316 FTQALIP
+316 L
-323 VADANRELLRTLQ
+323 VAAADGNRELVRMLQ
-336 YQLDIYLDKQRA
+336 QQLTIYLDKQRA

-360 LVDKLIYSPAIK
+360 LVDKLVYSPAIK
-372 HAIEKEAKD
+372 HAIELEAAEKGTSVRD
-381 TGVTEHQ
+381 
-388 ARDIARGYA
+388 ARSQARGYA
-397 NEMVNN
+397 NEMVND
-403 YSYSIIRVFE
+403 YSHSIIRGFYK
-413 RFLTW
+413 FLTW

-430 HFERVRQLATD
+430 HFERVRDLATD
-441 HEIVY
+441 YELIY

-478 LDVPLLGPLLRGA
+478 LDVPVLGPLLRGA

-501 GNELYTAVL
+501 GNALYTAVL
-510 REYMHNLVSRNT
+510 REYMHTLITRNT

-554 RKTNKPV
+554 RQTNKPV

-592 FIGLLKVTRKIERI
+592 LIGLLKVGRKIERI

-619 LGDFMQK
+619 LSDFMTK
-626 FEVSADS
+626 FDVPANS
-633 LPLDRTDT
+633 LPSDRTDS
-641 PLDKK
+641 PLDEKAS
-646 TNAMVDNIGVKIM
+646 AMVDNIGVKVM
-659 QNINKAAVVNPV
+659 QHINKAAVITPV

-686 DEVICREQIALYQGI
+686 DENSCREQIALYQGL
-701 ARYLPYAEDTIV
+701 AQQLPYADDTVI
-713 TDMSPQAIIDYGIK
+713 TDMSPQEIIDYGIK
-727 LKLIERIPHI
+727 LKLIERTPHI
-737 LGDIIQVAGKQE
+737 LGDIIQVAGKQA

-762 FILLSFLAALVA
+762 FILLSFLSALVA
-774 RNGRIQRSRL
+774 RNGRIKRSRL
-784 DNIVSQLYP
+784 DSIAEQLYP
-793 FLQSELFLYY
+793 FLQGELFLYY
-803 PAHGLQDILNQKID
+803 PAHGLAETLNKKVD
-817 NLIEHGLI
+817 SLLSHGLI
-825 IELEDGVLSAPAT
+825 VELGDDTLSVPES
-838 NSSRYQQL
+838 NSKRYQQL

-853 EQSLER
+853 GQSLER

-904 RSLFTSFV
+904 RALFTSFIS
-912 NALIRLDYLQKDEET
+912 ALTRLDYLQKDDET
-927 GVLTFDQ
+927 GILTFDH
-934 RINNIAHHAKYI
+934 RINDIASHAKYV

-956 QVASLDEKEILHAI
+956 QVASLNEEEITRAI